1 MQIPALVLKKCSP
14 ELTPILSKLYHLII
28 SGSEYPKSWMT
39 ANVLPIPK
47 KGDPSDLS
55 NYRPIALR
63 SILSK
68 LFETL
73 LNNQIL
79 SHFESFQILQNTQY
93 EFSKQISTTDLLI
106 SITNR
111 FHQSVEHYGLHWH
124 WIFQKYS
131 TVFGLW
137 V

>member
-1 MQIPALVLKKCSP
+1 
-14 ELTPILSKLYHLII
+14 
-28 SGSEYPKSWMT
+28 MT

-47 KGDPSDLS
+47 KGDPSDPS

-79 SHFESFQILQNTQY
+79 SHFDSFQILQNTQY

-111 FHQSVEHYGLHWH
+111 FHQSVEHYCGLLSELFSYGLSVLYH
-124 WIFQKYS
+124 IFWQQKRKI
-131 TVFGLW
+131 
-137 V
+137 